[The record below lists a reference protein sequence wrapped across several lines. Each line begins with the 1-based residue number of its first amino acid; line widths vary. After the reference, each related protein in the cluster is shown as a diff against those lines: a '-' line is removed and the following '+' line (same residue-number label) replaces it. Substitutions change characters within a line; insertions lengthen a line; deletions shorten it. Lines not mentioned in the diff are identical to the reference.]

1 MWWSKKPLYTSEV
14 SVVRQ
19 AHHERNNKATV
30 RAEHVE
36 GLGRRFPKYFCALAM
51 TGLVGMLSAC
61 GFHLRGEF
69 NVPFASVY
77 VSTTGASQIAAVLK
91 RELGNSPTK
100 LMPGAKD
107 AEALLNISAEKRERI
122 ILSLSGAGRVREYQL
137 KVSVRYQLV
146 DSKGAVAIPTSEIQ
160 LQRIMT
166 YDDSQVIAKQQ
177 EEALLYKDMEQDA
190 ASQILRR
197 MSAIKRP
204 V

>member
-1 MWWSKKPLYTSEV
+1 MWSCDFF
-14 SVVRQ
+14 
-19 AHHERNNKATV
+19 
-30 RAEHVE
+30 RAAALLVIC
-36 GLGRRFPKYFCALAM
+36 GL
-51 TGLVGMLSAC
+51 LSAC

-69 NVPFASVY
+69 NVPFASVFL
-77 VSTTGASQIAAVLK
+77 STTGASQIAVRLK
-91 RELGNSPTK
+91 RELANSPTR
-100 LMPGAKD
+100 LMPSAKD
-107 AEALLNISAEKRERI
+107 AEAQLNISAEKRERI

-190 ASQILRR
+190 AGQILRR

-204 V
+204 A

>member
-1 MWWSKKPLYTSEV
+1 MWWC
-14 SVVRQ
+14 SVL
-19 AHHERNNKATV
+19 RNLGPRLRGDDQFAT
-30 RAEHVE
+30 RT
-36 GLGRRFPKYFCALAM
+36 YCALLALVIAG
-51 TGLVGMLSAC
+51 GLAAC
-61 GFHLRGEF
+61 GFHLRGEY

-77 VSTTGASQIAAVLK
+77 LSSTGSSQVADKLR
-91 RELGNSPTK
+91 RELANSPAK
-100 LMPGAKD
+100 LMASARD
-107 AEALLNISAEKRERI
+107 AEAQLNISDEKRERL

-137 KVSVRYQLV
+137 KLRVRYQLV

-177 EEALLYKDMEQDA
+177 EEAMLYKDMEQDA

>member
-1 MWWSKKPLYTSEV
+1 MWWCSFS
-14 SVVRQ
+14 R
-19 AHHERNNKATV
+19 
-30 RAEHVE
+30 HV
-36 GLGRRFPKYFCALAM
+36 ALAAVL
-51 TGLVGMLSAC
+51 GLLSAC

-77 VSTTGASQIAAVLK
+77 VATTGASQVANVLK

-100 LMPGAKD
+100 LMPSAKD
-107 AEALLNISAEKRERI
+107 AEAQLNISAEKRERI

-137 KVSVRYQLV
+137 KLNVRYQLV

>member
-1 MWWSKKPLYTSEV
+1 MWSFDFF
-14 SVVRQ
+14 
-19 AHHERNNKATV
+19 
-30 RAEHVE
+30 RAAALLVIC
-36 GLGRRFPKYFCALAM
+36 GL
-51 TGLVGMLSAC
+51 LSAC
-61 GFHLRGEF
+61 GFHLRGDF
-69 NVPFASVY
+69 NVPFASVFL
-77 VSTTGASQIAAVLK
+77 SATGASQIAVRLK
-91 RELGNSPTK
+91 RELANSPTR
-100 LMPGAKD
+100 LMPSAKD
-107 AEALLNISAEKRERI
+107 AEAQLNISAEKRERI

-197 MSAIKRP
+197 MSAIKRLA
-204 V
+204 

>member
-1 MWWSKKPLYTSEV
+1 MWWCSFS
-14 SVVRQ
+14 R
-19 AHHERNNKATV
+19 
-30 RAEHVE
+30 HV
-36 GLGRRFPKYFCALAM
+36 ALAAVL
-51 TGLVGMLSAC
+51 GLLSAC

-77 VSTTGASQIAAVLK
+77 VATTGASQVANVLK

-100 LMPGAKD
+100 LMPSAKD
-107 AEALLNISAEKRERI
+107 AEAQLNISAEKRERI

-137 KVSVRYQLV
+137 KVNVRYQLV

-204 V
+204 L